1 MSQPVAL
8 AIHSLH
14 SFELT
19 GDGQY
24 LMLKGNQPDS
34 IALHYTVMHELLA
47 AISNAIGWSERVRQ
61 KKDDVK
67 FAMPCEAWAVGKD
80 KGEASDLLLT
90 FRLPGGAE
98 LSFRMHRADA
108 RHMTEVLSLVTGLAK
123 VNEAPGV
130 RLQ

>member
-1 MSQPVAL
+1 MSPTVAL
-8 AIHSLH
+8 EIHSLN

-24 LMLKGNQPDS
+24 LMLKGNQPES
-34 IALHYTVMHELLA
+34 IALHYSVMHELLA
-47 AISNAIGWSERVRQ
+47 AISNAIGWSQRVRQ
-61 KKDDVK
+61 KQDDVK
-67 FAMPCEAWAVGKD
+67 FAMPCEAWAIGKD
-80 KGEASDLLLT
+80 KGESSHLVLT

-123 VNEAPGV
+123 VKDTSGNK
-130 RLQ
+130 LQ

>member
-24 LMLKGNQPDS
+24 LMLKGNQPDR
-34 IALHYTVMHELLA
+34 IALHYSVMHELLA

-61 KKDDVK
+61 KNT
-67 FAMPCEAWAVGKD
+67 AGKPD
-80 KGEASDLLLT
+80 RPEGKRQAT
-90 FRLPGGAE
+90 RVA
-98 LSFRMHRADA
+98 
-108 RHMTEVLSLVTGLAK
+108 
-123 VNEAPGV
+123 
-130 RLQ
+130 

>member
-1 MSQPVAL
+1 MPPPAAL

-34 IALHYTVMHELLA
+34 IALHYSIMHELLA
-47 AISNAIGWSERVRQ
+47 AISNAIGWSARVRQ
-61 KKDDVK
+61 EKNDVK
-67 FAMPCEAWAVGKD
+67 FAMPCEAWAIGKD
-80 KGEASDLLLT
+80 KGEATHLVLT

-108 RHMTEVLSLVTGLAK
+108 RHMTEVLSLVTGLAN
-123 VNEAPGV
+123 VNGV
-130 RLQ
+130 SGIRLQ